1 MKKNEFNF
9 QEIAEMKRREADRIE
24 TLEEIYIEIK
34 NSMQWNAMEYHEPD
48 EDHEN
53 GWYTI
58 PDEDDDYRYNK
69 YKVFQEV
76 LRDIENMAEK

>member
-48 EDHEN
+48 DEHDDN
-53 GWYTI
+53 WYTI
-58 PDEDDDYRYNK
+58 PYENDYRYNK
-69 YKVFQEV
+69 YKVYQEV
-76 LRDIENMAEK
+76 LRTLENMAEK

>member
-34 NSMQWNAMEYHEPD
+34 NSM
-48 EDHEN
+48 
-53 GWYTI
+53 
-58 PDEDDDYRYNK
+58 
-69 YKVFQEV
+69 
-76 LRDIENMAEK
+76 

>member
-34 NSMQWNAMEYHEPD
+34 NSMQWNIMTQMTNMMITGTLFQMKMITD
-48 EDHEN
+48 
-53 GWYTI
+53 TI
-58 PDEDDDYRYNK
+58 NTRFTRK
-69 YKVFQEV
+69 F
-76 LRDIENMAEK
+76 